1 MTAQN
6 QLTTPE
12 RIRGISKQNAEQ
24 LTQIVGQV
32 ADEAGLEARCIYGP
46 DRDMYAV
53 AFRRAL
59 WWCFRDGYGMTYEN
73 ISKLFKSHN
82 GGHFNHSAI
91 MAGISKV
98 RDEGMLTFSE
108 QKGQWIERNTGLP
121 NSDHKLRQALEIVA
135 QIWNSNNPYNQLK
148 TWKNLA

>member
-6 QLTTPE
+6 QSPPTE
-12 RIRGISKQNAEQ
+12 RIRGISKANALQ
-24 LTQIVGQV
+24 LTQIVAQV
-32 ADEAGLEARCIYGP
+32 ADEAGLETRSIYGP

-91 MAGISKV
+91 MAGITKV
-98 RDEGMLTFSE
+98 RVEGMMVFSE
-108 QKGQWIERNTGLP
+108 HKGQWIERGSEQAC
-121 NSDHKLRQALEIVA
+121 SDHKLRQALQIVA

-148 TWKNLA
+148 TWKNLV